1 MAPIHVSFKVMD
13 DGVRPP
19 ERASDSAVL
28 HEHFKATV
36 KRIATVGLVYGVNG
50 AYDASSHTIHAS
62 GSVSGLFRFCNELG
76 LAKITVSASINRE
89 NF

>member
-1 MAPIHVSFKVMD
+1 MNPIHVSFKVMD

-19 ERASDSAVL
+19 EGSNPSPL
-28 HEHFKATV
+28 HEHFKNTV
-36 KRIATVGLVYGVNG
+36 KRIATVGLIYGVNG
-50 AYDASSHTIHAS
+50 AYEAATHTIHAS
-62 GSVSGLFRFCNELG
+62 GSVTGLFRFCNELG